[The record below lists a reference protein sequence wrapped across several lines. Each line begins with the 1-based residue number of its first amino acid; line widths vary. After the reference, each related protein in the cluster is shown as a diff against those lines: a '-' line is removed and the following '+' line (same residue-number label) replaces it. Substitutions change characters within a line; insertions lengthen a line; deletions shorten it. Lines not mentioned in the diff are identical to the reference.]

1 LGSGSGGE
9 MVVTIPFPLKGVN
22 KNYAESNQP
31 NLTSPAMQN
40 VRPFDVMKT
49 RVRGGQRPGLKKQYA
64 VCIGA
69 GKPVVALA
77 EVTIVEVS

>member
-1 LGSGSGGE
+1 
-9 MVVTIPFPLKGVN
+9 MAVTIPFPLKGVN

-49 RVRGGQRPGLKKQYA
+49 RVRGGQRPGLKKQYPA
-64 VCIGA
+64 CIGN
-69 GKPVVALA
+69 GKPIVAI
-77 EVTIVEVS
+77 EHVTIVEVS